1 MENKVLN
8 LKKIMNEFII
18 YRMEEELNLLSCLIK
33 QNEDKINNK
42 KININFFY
50 KNKLEGL
57 NKEYEEKEKIY
68 KDFIT
73 KVESERLLEQEFTS
87 ILDNLFVDDES
98 MVKKYCLFLQC
109 YFTSLYEMDN
119 LEERNKYKSLK
130 DIQEELKLD

>member
-33 QNEDKINNK
+33 QNEEKINNK

-57 NKEYEEKEKIY
+57 NKEYEEKEKI
-68 KDFIT
+68 
-73 KVESERLLEQEFTS
+73 
-87 ILDNLFVDDES
+87 
-98 MVKKYCLFLQC
+98 
-109 YFTSLYEMDN
+109 
-119 LEERNKYKSLK
+119 
-130 DIQEELKLD
+130 